1 MSQWLR
7 GESIGEILAKLN
19 DPQEDSPEEI
29 VDAVRANPR
38 RAQGREDLW
47 RYWRGSLELKSIQ
60 YSLFIEGFRK
70 ALEDDM
76 DHMIC
81 YLYSPLR

>member
-7 GESIGEILAKLN
+7 GESIEEILAKLN

-47 RYWRGSLELKSIQ
+47 RYLKRI
-60 YSLFIEGFRK
+60 
-70 ALEDDM
+70 
-76 DHMIC
+76 
-81 YLYSPLR
+81 P